1 MSKKLNP
8 NPIEEIYKCSI
19 LNGNG
24 AVPGGVPKCILVFYG
39 SNELIPKKETSLTQL
54 YNAYIENG
62 SNSKL
67 FENIFSKMELK
78 NIATY
83 NIKVHIIDFKIYSDD
98 TIDVVKR
105 KIMMAAKTLLERG
118 YGSESE
124 FAEYAYDEMYLF
136 SKTPITFDSNDVYHQ
151 MTELAEQGKD
161 DEKKIKESEF
171 LKKYLMGYSND
182 SGEPIDPNSVK
193 DVFATLK
200 KLNADALF
208 KDVSIGQSIP
218 ANAYVNPFFFKRSEI
233 ENSKIKSKMNHLEL
247 LLNTRNIVHNTLFAC
262 FARDVLQVETEHVA
276 DVEREEA
283 LIRTYYPLLYTEGI
297 KSLSELKSESS
308 NIKLDERTEELL
320 NSAEFKMNINQIRL
334 FYDIFDQSSKPKIK
348 SEEAGIIGVDLE
360 LLPESDFNFPLE
372 LLFKL
377 FHATEQC
384 QLVKYNPPFQ
394 DAILRMYTKNQTKG
408 GKKIPYLLIQYQS
421 DSNKI
426 YDFRYF
432 INVYI
437 KQIKYEL
444 L

>member
-1 MSKKLNP
+1 MSKNSNL
-8 NPIEEIYKCSI
+8 IEEIYKCSI

-39 SNELIPKKETSLTQL
+39 SNELIPNKETSLTQL

-83 NIKVHIIDFKIYSDD
+83 NIQVYIIDFKIYSDD

-105 KIMMAAKTLLERG
+105 KIMMAIKETKTLLERG
-118 YGSESE
+118 SGSESE
-124 FAEYAYDEMYLF
+124 FADYAYDEMYLF
-136 SKTPITFDSNDVYHQ
+136 SKTPIAFDSNDVYHK
-151 MTELAEQGKD
+151 MTEFAEQGKD
-161 DEKKIKESEF
+161 NEKKIKGSDF
-171 LKKYLMGYSND
+171 LKNYLMGYS
-182 SGEPIDPNSVK
+182 SSTGEPIDPNSVK

-208 KDVSIGQSIP
+208 KDVAIGQSIP
-218 ANAYVNPFFFKRSEI
+218 ANAYVNPFFFKRGER

-262 FARDVLQVETEHVA
+262 FARDVLKMELEHVA
-276 DVEREEA
+276 DAAEEEA
-283 LIRTYYPLLYTEGI
+283 LIKTYYPLLYTEGI
-297 KSLSELKSESS
+297 KSLSDLESESS
-308 NIKLDERTEELL
+308 KIKLDERTAELL

-334 FYDIFDQSSKPKIK
+334 FYDIFEQSSKPKMK

-372 LLFKL
+372 FLF
-377 FHATEQC
+377 
-384 QLVKYNPPFQ
+384 
-394 DAILRMYTKNQTKG
+394 
-408 GKKIPYLLIQYQS
+408 
-421 DSNKI
+421 
-426 YDFRYF
+426 
-432 INVYI
+432 
-437 KQIKYEL
+437 
-444 L
+444 